1 MNWPAPGPPGARDT
15 KTGDSMAA
23 LAKKLVIPIVAVVVV
38 VAVAVGA
45 FAAGQLTPKL
55 FALGSES
62 ESTDTRVIQA
72 ITREEQVVLLSLG
85 IQGISEKT
93 ERITFLGVEVPG
105 SERASFVQYSF
116 NAKLGIDGRDVRI
129 VPSGEKKYRISIP
142 EYIFIGHSNED
153 FKLVAENNGA
163 LSFIT
168 PENDPVEMIN
178 SILSEDAQAEY
189 IENNEEIL
197 REQAL
202 AFYSGII
209 TGIDPEISIT
219 YDFRQ

>member
-38 VAVAVGA
+38 VAVVVGA
-45 FAAGQLTPKL
+45 FVAGQLTPKL

>member
-1 MNWPAPGPPGARDT
+1 
-15 KTGDSMAA
+15 
-23 LAKKLVIPIVAVVVV
+23 
-38 VAVAVGA
+38 
-45 FAAGQLTPKL
+45 
-55 FALGSES
+55 
-62 ESTDTRVIQA
+62 
-72 ITREEQVVLLSLG
+72 VVLLSLG

-93 ERITFLGVEVPG
+93 ERITFLGVDVPG

-189 IENNEEIL
+189 IANNEEIL
-197 REQAL
+197 REQAVM
-202 AFYSGII
+202 FYSGII

>member
-1 MNWPAPGPPGARDT
+1 
-15 KTGDSMAA
+15 MAA
-23 LAKKLVIPIVAVVVV
+23 LAKKLVIPIVVVL
-38 VAVAVGA
+38 VALVLTAMA
-45 FAAGQLTPKL
+45 FTAGQLAPKL

-93 ERITFLGVEVPG
+93 ERITFLGVDVPG

-129 VPSGEKKYRISIP
+129 VPRGEKKYRISIP

-178 SILSEDAQAEY
+178 NILSEDTQAEY
-189 IENNEEIL
+189 IANNEEIL
-197 REQAL
+197 REQAVM
-202 AFYSGII
+202 FYSGII

>member
-1 MNWPAPGPPGARDT
+1 
-15 KTGDSMAA
+15 MAA
-23 LAKKLVIPIVAVVVV
+23 LAKKLVIPIVVVLVALV
-38 VAVAVGA
+38 LTAVA
-45 FAAGQLTPKL
+45 FTAGQLAPKL

-62 ESTDTRVIQA
+62 ESTDTRVIQS

-93 ERITFLGVEVPG
+93 ERITFLGVDVPG

-129 VPSGEKKYRISIP
+129 VPTGEKQYRISIP

>member
-1 MNWPAPGPPGARDT
+1 
-15 KTGDSMAA
+15 MAA
-23 LAKKLVIPIVAVVVV
+23 LAKKLVIPIVTVVVV

-45 FAAGQLTPKL
+45 FTAGQLTPKL

-178 SILSEDAQAEY
+178 NILSEDTQAEY
-189 IENNEEIL
+189 IANNEEIL
-197 REQAL
+197 REQAVM
-202 AFYSGII
+202 FYSGII

>member
-1 MNWPAPGPPGARDT
+1 
-15 KTGDSMAA
+15 MAA
-23 LAKKLVIPIVAVVVV
+23 FAKKLVIPILAVVAVVL
-38 VAVAVGA
+38 AVGA

-62 ESTDTRVIQA
+62 ESTDTRVIQS

-93 ERITFLGVEVPG
+93 ERITFLGVDVPG

-116 NAKLGIDGRDVRI
+116 NAKLGIDGRDVEI
-129 VPSGEKKYRISIP
+129 EPIGEKKYRISIP
-142 EYIFIGHSNED
+142 KYIFIGHSNED

-178 SILSEDAQAEY
+178 SILSEDTQAEY
-189 IENNEEIL
+189 IANNEEIL
-197 REQAL
+197 REQAVM
-202 AFYSGII
+202 FYSGII

>member
-1 MNWPAPGPPGARDT
+1 
-15 KTGDSMAA
+15 MAA

-38 VAVAVGA
+38 VAVVVGA
-45 FAAGQLTPKL
+45 FVAGQLTPKL

>member
-1 MNWPAPGPPGARDT
+1 
-15 KTGDSMAA
+15 MAA
-23 LAKKLVIPIVAVVVV
+23 LAKKLVIPIMIMLVALVLT
-38 VAVAVGA
+38 AMA
-45 FAAGQLTPKL
+45 FTAGQLAPKL

-93 ERITFLGVEVPG
+93 ERITFLGVDVPG

-129 VPSGEKKYRISIP
+129 VPRGEKKYRISIP

-178 SILSEDAQAEY
+178 NILSEDTQAEY
-189 IENNEEIL
+189 IANNEEIL
-197 REQAL
+197 REQAVM
-202 AFYSGII
+202 FYSGII

>member
-1 MNWPAPGPPGARDT
+1 MAAPG
-15 KTGDSMAA
+15 
-23 LAKKLVIPIVAVVVV
+23 KKLVIPLIVIGVLAVF
-38 VAVAVGA
+38 VAA
-45 FAAGQLTPKL
+45 FAVGQLTPKL

-62 ESTDTRVIQA
+62 ESTDTRVIQS

-93 ERITFLGVEVPG
+93 ERMTFLGVDVPG
-105 SERASFVQYSF
+105 SNRASFVQYSF

-129 VPSGEKKYRISIP
+129 VRTGEKKYRISIP

-153 FKLVAENNGA
+153 FRLVAENNGA

-178 SILSEDAQAEY
+178 SILSEDTQAEY

-202 AFYSGII
+202 MFYSGII
-209 TGIDPEISIT
+209 TGIDPEIDIT

>member
-1 MNWPAPGPPGARDT
+1 
-15 KTGDSMAA
+15 MAA
-23 LAKKLVIPIVAVVVV
+23 LAKKLVIPIVVVL
-38 VAVAVGA
+38 VALVLTAMA

-62 ESTDTRVIQA
+62 ESTDTRVIQS

-93 ERITFLGVEVPG
+93 ERITFLGVDVPG

>member
-1 MNWPAPGPPGARDT
+1 MTSLSR
-15 KTGDSMAA
+15 K
-23 LAKKLVIPIVAVVVV
+23 IVASLIVITV
-38 VAVAVGA
+38 VGA
-45 FAAGQLTPKL
+45 AGWAFVSNLPSML
-55 FALGSES
+55 ALGSES
-62 ESTDTRVIQA
+62 ESTDTRVIQS

-93 ERITFLGVEVPG
+93 ERMTLLGVDVPG
-105 SERASFVQYSF
+105 SGRASFVQYSF

-129 VPSGEKKYRISIP
+129 VPTGEKKYRISIP

-153 FKLVAENNGA
+153 FRLVAENNGA

-178 SILSEDAQAEY
+178 SILSEDTQAEY
-189 IENNEEIL
+189 IANNEEIL
-197 REQAL
+197 REQAVM
-202 AFYSGII
+202 FYSGII
-209 TGIDPEISIT
+209 TGIDPEIDIT

>member
-1 MNWPAPGPPGARDT
+1 
-15 KTGDSMAA
+15 MAA
-23 LAKKLVIPIVAVVVV
+23 FAKKLVIPIVAVVVV
-38 VAVAVGA
+38 VALAVVA

-129 VPSGEKKYRISIP
+129 VPSGEKKYRMSIP

-178 SILSEDAQAEY
+178 NILSEDTQAEY
-189 IENNEEIL
+189 IANNEEIL
-197 REQAL
+197 REQAVM
-202 AFYSGII
+202 FYSGII

>member
-1 MNWPAPGPPGARDT
+1 
-15 KTGDSMAA
+15 MAGF
-23 LAKKLVIPIVAVVVV
+23 AKKLVIPILAIVVAVVL
-38 VAVAVGA
+38 AVGA

-62 ESTDTRVIQA
+62 ESTDTRVIQS

-93 ERITFLGVEVPG
+93 ERMTFLGVDVPG
-105 SERASFVQYSF
+105 SNRASFVQYSF

-129 VPSGEKKYRISIP
+129 DPIGEKKYRISIP

-178 SILSEDAQAEY
+178 NILSEDTQAEY
-189 IENNEEIL
+189 IANNEEIL
-197 REQAL
+197 REQAVM
-202 AFYSGII
+202 FYSGII

>member
-1 MNWPAPGPPGARDT
+1 
-15 KTGDSMAA
+15 MAA
-23 LAKKLVIPIVAVVVV
+23 LAKKLVIPIVVVLVALVLTAV
-38 VAVAVGA
+38 A
-45 FAAGQLTPKL
+45 FAAGQLAPKL

-93 ERITFLGVEVPG
+93 ERITFLGVDVPG

-116 NAKLGIDGRDVRI
+116 NAKLGIDGRDVLI
-129 VPSGEKKYRISIP
+129 VPSGEKQYRISIP

-178 SILSEDAQAEY
+178 SILSEDTQAEY
-189 IENNEEIL
+189 IANNEEIL
-197 REQAL
+197 REQAVM
-202 AFYSGII
+202 FYSGII

>member
-1 MNWPAPGPPGARDT
+1 
-15 KTGDSMAA
+15 MAA
-23 LAKKLVIPIVAVVVV
+23 LAKKLVIPIVVVL
-38 VAVAVGA
+38 VALVLTAMA
-45 FAAGQLTPKL
+45 FTAGQLAPKL

-93 ERITFLGVEVPG
+93 ERITFLGVDVPG

-129 VPSGEKKYRISIP
+129 APTGEKKYRISIP
-142 EYIFIGHSNED
+142 EYIFVGHSNED

-178 SILSEDAQAEY
+178 NILSEDTQAEY
-189 IENNEEIL
+189 IANNEEIL
-197 REQAL
+197 REQAVM
-202 AFYSGII
+202 FYSGII

-219 YDFRQ
+219 YDSRQ

>member
-1 MNWPAPGPPGARDT
+1 
-15 KTGDSMAA
+15 MAA

-38 VAVAVGA
+38 VALAVVA

-93 ERITFLGVEVPG
+93 ERITFLGVDVPG

-129 VPSGEKKYRISIP
+129 VPTGEKKYRISIP

-178 SILSEDAQAEY
+178 NILSEDTQAEY
-189 IENNEEIL
+189 ITNNEEIL
-197 REQAL
+197 REQAVM
-202 AFYSGII
+202 FYSGII

>member
-1 MNWPAPGPPGARDT
+1 MAEAANPG
-15 KTGDSMAA
+15 TGSVGINFGGPTMAA
-23 LAKKLVIPIVAVVVV
+23 VKKLILPALLVLLVGVVVL
-38 VAVAVGA
+38 AA
-45 FAAGQLTPKL
+45 FWAGQSRQLSRSTPQ
-55 FALGSES
+55 
-62 ESTDTRVIQA
+62 STDSRVIES
-72 ITREEQVVLLSLG
+72 IEREEQVVLLSLG

-93 ERITFLGVEVPG
+93 EKQTLLGIDVPG
-105 SERASFVQYSF
+105 SDRATFMQYSF

-129 VPSGEKKYRISIP
+129 VPMGEKKYRISIP

-153 FKLVAENNGA
+153 FRLVAEHNGA

-189 IENNEEIL
+189 IADNEEIL
-197 REQAL
+197 REQAIF
-202 AFYSGII
+202 FYSSII
-209 TGIDPEISIT
+209 TGIDPEIDIT